1 MTLKGAYHWSTHT
14 GLWLVNRDEYGPLI
28 GHSPDDDDEV
38 LHRGEVLSVR
48 QPHAQGQ
55 GLRLS
60 GAADNEILK
69 KKSFISFIDI

>member
-1 MTLKGAYHWSTHT
+1 MHW
-14 GLWLVNRDEYGPLI
+14 PLI

>member
-1 MTLKGAYHWSTHT
+1 MNHKYLSVSFQGHDWSP
-14 GLWLVNRDEYGPLI
+14 EYWPLI

-38 LHRGEVLSVR
+38 LHWGEVLSVR

-60 GAADNEILK
+60 GATDNEILK
-69 KKSFISFIDI
+69 KQSFINYRDI